1 MSFVEVFWGDLV
13 EIQRACLNGRYTAQV
28 RIYRIYSLCS
38 LGDKQAE
45 LVDTGVSVG

>member
-1 MSFVEVFWGDLV
+1 MSFVEVFWGDLA

-28 RIYRIYSLCS
+28 RHRIYSLCS

-45 LVDTGVSVG
+45 LVDAGVSVG